1 MQRIRRTRE
10 NEGETRNA
18 QHDAEPKPPFPPQ
31 HQEKPGLE
39 GRMTPKPRY
48 MNPPYKGADKLM
60 GKAALVTGGDSGIG
74 GRWRC
79 CLPARGRM

>member
-1 MQRIRRTRE
+1 
-10 NEGETRNA
+10 
-18 QHDAEPKPPFPPQ
+18 
-31 HQEKPGLE
+31 
-39 GRMTPKPRY
+39 MTPKPRY